1 MITTNQDIL
10 KAHEERRQLEKQIK
24 TQENFFVNT
33 KTSVNSPWAASPAS
47 TSNMNQTL
55 SNLHNDVHK
64 RQMMTTV
71 R

>member
-10 KAHEERRQLEKQIK
+10 KAHEERRQFEKQIK

-33 KTSVNSPWAASPAS
+33 KTSVSSPWAASPAS